1 MSLYTFNDNENISR
15 WISYYVCIVL
25 IYEGIIKNIFD
36 YDMAPMSLQIGR
48 RRIFIN
54 ISQEGK
60 DDIEDLVEEYLF
72 YF

>member
-1 MSLYTFNDNENISR
+1 
-15 WISYYVCIVL
+15 
-25 IYEGIIKNIFD
+25 
-36 YDMAPMSLQIGR
+36 MAPMSLQIGR